1 MLAVN
6 DHYLASIEI
15 NDCETPEKLSLTE
28 TVEKKTIIKLTT
40 CGYINNSFIHNIA
53 GSFVFI
59 I

>member
-1 MLAVN
+1 MTIILQVLKSMIVKPQKS
-6 DHYLASIEI
+6 YRWQ
-15 NDCETPEKLSLTE
+15 E
-28 TVEKKTIIKLTT
+28 TVEKKPIIKLTT